1 MAEIEDMRLLVRAI
15 ATGSLSA
22 AGRELGVSPA
32 VASKRLTRL
41 EKDLGARLVQRSSR
55 HLHLTEE
62 GAIYHERCIAILAE
76 IDEAERAVVASRT
89 QIAGTLH
96 VSAPVDLGRQWV
108 APAAAAFAAQHAQL
122 QLRVSLSDGLVDLLE
137 AGVDVAVRIGTL
149 DDSRLVSR
157 RVARN
162 CRVVCAAPAY
172 LEDHGWP
179 RALADL
185 KMHTCIVLQR
195 PRMRPLPWTFRT
207 KAGARTLRTDAR
219 LIAGSGDLVRD
230 WALAGHGLAF
240 KSIWDVAADI
250 AANRLVPLF
259 ADQPSTEADI
269 HVVYP
274 ARHFLP
280 ARMRAFID
288 CLGKQFSANEKRI
301 LAYGNVMR
309 ARRR

>member
-1 MAEIEDMRLLVRAI
+1 MAEIDDMRLLVRAI

-22 AGRELGVSPA
+22 AGRGLGVSPA

-62 GAIYHERCIAILAE
+62 GAIYHGRCIAILAE

-157 RVARN
+157 RLARN

-185 KMHTCIVLQR
+185 KKHTCIVLQR

>member
-1 MAEIEDMRLLVRAI
+1 M
-15 ATGSLSA
+15 
-22 AGRELGVSPA
+22 
-32 VASKRLTRL
+32 
-41 EKDLGARLVQRSSR
+41 
-55 HLHLTEE
+55 
-62 GAIYHERCIAILAE
+62 
-76 IDEAERAVVASRT
+76 VASRT

-157 RVARN
+157 RLARN

-185 KMHTCIVLQR
+185 KKHTCIVLQR

-230 WALAGHGLAF
+230 WALAGYGLAF

-288 CLGKQFSANEKRI
+288 CLGTQFSANEKRI

>member
-41 EKDLGARLVQRSSR
+41 ENDLGARLAQRSSR

-62 GAIYHERCIAILAE
+62 GAIYHERCIAILAD

-89 QIAGTLH
+89 QIEGMLH

-108 APAAAAFAAQHAQL
+108 APAAAAFAAQHAQM
-122 QLRVSLSDGLVDLLE
+122 QLRMSLSDGLVDLLE
-137 AGVDVAVRIGTL
+137 TGVDVAVRIGTL

-157 RVARN
+157 RLARN
-162 CRVVCAAPAY
+162 RRVVCAAPAY
-172 LEDHGWP
+172 LAKHGWP
-179 RALADL
+179 RTLADL
-185 KMHTCIVLQR
+185 KVHTCIVLQR
-195 PRMRPLPWTFRT
+195 PGMRPLPWTFRT
-207 KAGARTLRTDAR
+207 KAGARTLRTDGR
-219 LIAGSGDLVRD
+219 LTAGSGDLARD

-250 AANRLVPLF
+250 ATNRLVPLF
-259 ADQPSTEADI
+259 ADQPSIEADI

-274 ARHFLP
+274 TRHFLP

-288 CLGKQFSANEKRI
+288 SLDEKFSANEKRI
-301 LAYGNVMR
+301 LAYSNVLP